1 MLGHLDMC
9 HLKRS
14 AKRFFLQNISQAPV
28 LHQLKVQITKCYYS
42 GQWEDLPSDIE
53 LQPLHLLLEEKEKL
67 PYHITSSAE
76 TCNILDYSTAV
87 PQWQININKLEV
99 EVNNNAISEH
109 ATPVSMKHNHI
120 F

>member
-1 MLGHLDMC
+1 MLLQRTIGG
-9 HLKRS
+9 S
-14 AKRFFLQNISQAPV
+14 AEWYWV
-28 LHQLKVQITKCYYS
+28 TTITPAT
-42 GQWEDLPSDIE
+42 GG
-53 LQPLHLLLEEKEKL
+53 EKL
-67 PYHITSSAE
+67 PYHIASSAV

-99 EVNNNAISEH
+99 EVNNNGIYEH

>member
-1 MLGHLDMC
+1 MS
-9 HLKRS
+9 LKEEC
-14 AKRFFLQNISQAPV
+14 KKIFFLQNISQAPV

-120 F
+120 FW